1 MADPSAVLSSGMPWG
16 AAINAVAQVA
26 SAPPAG
32 PSEAKSSGSIGT
44 NFDNSGWQVSYGDG
58 SGIDSVRSQSA
69 PSLSTS
75 GGQMSESAGLGLGGL
90 GLGGLKTEH
99 LLLLAVAVVIMKR
112 KKSS

>member
-1 MADPSAVLSSGMPWG
+1 MANPSAVLSSGLPW
-16 AAINAVAQVA
+16 AQAIGAVAQVA

-44 NFDNSGWQVSYGDG
+44 NFDNSGWVVSYGDN
-58 SGIDSVRSQSA
+58 SAIDTQRTQSA

-90 GLGGLKTEH
+90 GLGNIKPEYLFFA
-99 LLLLAVAVVIMKR
+99 LVAVVIMKR

>member
-1 MADPSAVLSSGMPWG
+1 MVNPTGVLSSGMPW
-16 AAINAVAQVA
+16 AQAIGAVAQVA

-44 NFDNSGWQVSYGDG
+44 NFDNSGWQVSFGDN
-58 SGIDSVRSQSA
+58 SGNDSARSQTA

-99 LLLLAVAVVIMKR
+99 LLLLAVAVVILKR